1 MGQVFQGADNTV
13 LPQGDAPQTL
23 PAPPRGYPV
32 RSMTFGVLRFVSVLI
47 GAGLLLRTAS
57 AEYVVSAPQEPSQ
70 SPDKL
75 APART
80 AMPEPAF
87 GKAVGRPVVAEAAK
101 ARLAAIPAAA
111 VGAAPAAPG
120 RQRALLPQVGAAT
133 AAAQVAATAVAPVA
147 AARVAGEAASAPA
160 ITPRVPQPDV
170 GLLAPVR
177 IVSGAPVVRAPA
189 GPAAPVVAR
198 PAEPQPVQ
206 IVLSPPPMRPGPRTT
221 ALTSDVS
228 AEMRR
233 PASAWDYAEAL
244 PPELTG
250 RGAAS
255 QGHAAAQPQIA
266 PKAPAMRPEPVVAE
280 VVAKPKASASAS
292 GAAGQATAPRP
303 LALLDVAPAP
313 RPTDKRRPAPMAAR
327 PAPSQ
332 SPQSPARGAAIA
344 ASPPLLAEDRRN
356 RLIAA
361 PFAMPAADQRRS
373 RKERAVQDEEV
384 SLQEVSLQEPG
395 FGMPSDPVD
404 RADGTGTTGTSSLRD
419 RMPLPAF

>member
-1 MGQVFQGADNTV
+1 MGQVFQGADITV

-23 PAPPRGYPV
+23 PAPPKNHPV

-57 AEYVVSAPQEPSQ
+57 AEYVVSAPQGPSQ

-75 APART
+75 APARIT
-80 AMPEPAF
+80 MPQPAF
-87 GKAVGRPVVAEAAK
+87 GRAASQPVVAAVAK
-101 ARLAAIPAAA
+101 VRVVSIPAAA
-111 VGAAPAAPG
+111 VHAAPAAPG
-120 RQRALLPQVGAAT
+120 RQRGPLPAADAAPAL
-133 AAAQVAATAVAPVA
+133 APVA
-147 AARVAGEAASAPA
+147 AARIAGHATSAPA
-160 ITPRVPQPDV
+160 ITPRVPQPDA

-189 GPAAPVVAR
+189 GPAASVVAR

-206 IVLSPPPMRPGPRTT
+206 IVLAPPPMRPGPRTT

-266 PKAPAMRPEPVVAE
+266 PKAPAMRPEPFA
-280 VVAKPKASASAS
+280 AAASASPNARTS
-292 GAAGQATAPRP
+292 APITADRAAAPRP

-313 RPTDKRRPAPMAAR
+313 RPKDKPRRAPMAER
-327 PAPSQ
+327 PARSQ
-332 SPQSPARGAAIA
+332 SAQSPARAAATA
-344 ASPPLLAEDRRN
+344 AAPPLLAEDRRN
-356 RLIAA
+356 RLVAA

-373 RKERAVQDEEV
+373 RKERAVQDDAAAA
-384 SLQEVSLQEPG
+384 LQEVSLQEPG
-395 FGMPSDPVD
+395 FGLPSDPVAT
-404 RADGTGTTGTSSLRD
+404 ADGTGTTGTSSLRD